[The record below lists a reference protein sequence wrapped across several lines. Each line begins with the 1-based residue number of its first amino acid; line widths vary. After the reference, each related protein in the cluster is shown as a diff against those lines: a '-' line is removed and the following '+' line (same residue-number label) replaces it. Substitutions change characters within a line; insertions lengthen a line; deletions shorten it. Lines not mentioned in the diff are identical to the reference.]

1 LTKMTREE
9 RVAVKLVDLLND
21 IRLDL
26 HLVGMYIAKF
36 ARKGEWLRLEAVYHS
51 ANDEQAV
58 DIDRARHYSRME
70 DLGRHQ

>member
-1 LTKMTREE
+1 MTKMTREE

-36 ARKGEWLRLEAVYHS
+36 ARKGEWLRLEQVYVS
-51 ANDEQAV
+51 AEEEQRE
-58 DIDRARHYSRME
+58 DIDRTRHYSKMD

>member
-1 LTKMTREE
+1 MSKMTREE

-26 HLVGMYIAKF
+26 TLVGMYIAKF
-36 ARKGEWLRLEAVYHS
+36 ARKGEFLRFEQVYYS
-51 ANDEQAV
+51 ADDSQKT
-58 DIDRARHYSRME
+58 DIDRAQHYSRME

>member
-1 LTKMTREE
+1 MTREE

-26 HLVGMYIAKF
+26 TLVGMYIAKF
-36 ARKGEWLRLEAVYHS
+36 ARKGEFLRFEQVYYS
-51 ANDEQAV
+51 ADDSQKT
-58 DIDRARHYSRME
+58 DIDRAQHYSRME

>member
-1 LTKMTREE
+1 MTKMTREE

-36 ARKGEWLRLEAVYHS
+36 ARKGEWLRLEQVYVS
-51 ANDEQAV
+51 AEEEQRE
-58 DIDRARHYSRME
+58 DIGRTRHYSKME